1 MKFKFF
7 IITFGLLFSGI
18 TISSSQNTKSACD
31 KGKGLPEEKRIKLEY
46 TFVDAAREKIRGNLE
61 NAVVK
66 FTECLKLD
74 PNNDAA
80 MFEIAQILL
89 SQNHPS
95 DALTFAKKAAELNPK
110 NDWYLQLLAS
120 VYEKNNQN
128 TEAVKVF
135 QQMIKNSPQKIDNYF
150 DLANAFLLAN
160 KAEDAIKTY
169 NKIEELSGITPEVSI
184 EKERIYLKQN
194 KVDKA
199 IDEVQRLIDTDPK
212 ETKYI
217 GMLAELYQSKNP
229 EKALELYNRI
239 LQIEPNNS
247 FVHLS
252 LADYYRTKGEKDKS
266 FNELKIAFANK
277 NLEVETKLR
286 ILLSYSNLVSS
297 SKEMMDQALELC
309 KILIDTH
316 PNESKAHAVYGD
328 FLYQMDNFKDAHTQ
342 FEEALKLDKQN
353 FDVWK
358 YDLEVDY
365 RLNDFDLMLK
375 ESEEAISLFPTQ
387 PYVYLYN
394 GVAKSQKDKNE
405 DAIEIFKA
413 GLNLVIDDIDLKER
427 FLVSL
432 GESYNKL
439 KKYTESDEAY
449 DKALE
454 LKPKDVYVL
463 NNYSYYL
470 SLRGEKLDKAEAM
483 SKLSNDIKPNTSSY
497 QDTYGWILYK
507 EGKYTDAKVW
517 IQKALDYGGIKNPVI
532 LEHMGDILFKLNDT
546 AGAIKFWQDA
556 KAAGK
561 GSEFLDKKIADKKLY
576 E

>member
-1 MKFKFF
+1 MKIKFF

-18 TISSSQNTKSACD
+18 TISLSQNTKSASD

-66 FTECLKLD
+66 FTECLKID

-128 TEAVKVF
+128 AEAVKVF
-135 QQMIKNSPQKIDNYF
+135 QLMIKNSPQKIDNYF
-150 DLANAFLLAN
+150 DLANAYLLAN
-160 KAEDAIKTY
+160 KPDDAIKTY

-199 IDEVQRLIDTDPK
+199 IEEIQRLIDTDPK

-217 GMLAELYQSKNP
+217 GMLAELYQTKNP
-229 EKALELYNRI
+229 EKALELYNKI
-239 LQIEPNNS
+239 LQIEPDNS

-266 FNELKIAFANK
+266 FNELKIAFGNK

-286 ILLSYSNLVSS
+286 ILLSYSNLVAN
-297 SKEMMDQALELC
+297 KEMTEQALELC

-316 PNESKAHAVYGD
+316 PNESKAHAAYGE
-328 FLYQMDNFKDAHTQ
+328 FLIQVENYKDAHTQ
-342 FEEALKLDKQN
+342 LEEALKIDKQSFEIWARSLDIDN
-353 FDVWK
+353 Q
-358 YDLEVDY
+358 LRDY
-365 RLNDFDLMLK
+365 DLMLK
-375 ESEEAISLFPTQ
+375 ESEEAITLFPTQ
-387 PYVYLYN
+387 PSVYLFN
-394 GVAKSQKDKNE
+394 GYAKSQKDNNNE
-405 DAIEIFKA
+405 AIIAFKT
-413 GLNLVIDDIDLKER
+413 GLNLVIDNNDLKER
-427 FLVSL
+427 FLLSL
-432 GESYNKL
+432 GDTYNKI
-439 KKYTESDEAY
+439 KKYKESDESY

-454 LKPKDVYVL
+454 LNPKDAIVL

-470 SLRGEKLDKAEAM
+470 SVRGEKLDKAEAM
-483 SKLSNDIKPNTSSY
+483 SKQSNDLRPNTPSN

-507 EGKYTDAKVW
+507 EGKYIDAKVW
-517 IQKALDYGGIKNPVI
+517 IQKALDNGGIKNPVI
-532 LEHMGDILFKLNDT
+532 LEHMGDILFKLDDT
-546 AGAIKFWQDA
+546 AGALKFWQDA
-556 KAAGK
+556 KTAGK

>member
-1 MKFKFF
+1 MKYKFF

-18 TISSSQNTKSACD
+18 TISLSQNTKSAGD
-31 KGKGLPEEKRIKLEY
+31 KAKGLPEEKRIKLEY

-66 FTECLKLD
+66 FTECLKID

-95 DALTFAKKAAELNPK
+95 DALTFAKKAEELNPK

-128 TEAVKVF
+128 AEAVKVF

-150 DLANAFLLAN
+150 DLANAYLLAN
-160 KAEDAIKTY
+160 KADDAIKTY

-199 IDEVQRLIDTDPK
+199 IDEIQRLIDTEPK

-229 EKALELYNRI
+229 EKALELYNKI
-239 LQIEPNNS
+239 LQIEPDNS

-252 LADYYRTKGEKDKS
+252 LADYYRTKGEKEKS
-266 FNELKIAFANK
+266 FNELKLAFANK
-277 NLEVETKLR
+277 NMEAETKLR
-286 ILLSYSNLVSS
+286 ILLSYENLVSS
-297 SKEMMDQALELC
+297 NKEMMDQALELC
-309 KILIDTH
+309 KIFVETN
-316 PNESKAHAVYGD
+316 PNESKAHAAYGD
-328 FLYQMDNFKDAHTQ
+328 FLFQNGNLNDAHLQ
-342 FEEALKLDKQN
+342 LEEALKLDKKN
-353 FDVWK
+353 FDIWK
-358 YDLEVDY
+358 YSLDVDY
-365 RLNDFDLMLK
+365 RLKDFDLMIK
-375 ESEEAISLFPTQ
+375 ESDEAISLFPTQ
-387 PYVYLYN
+387 PGIYLFN
-394 GVAKSQKDKNE
+394 GIAKSQKDKNE
-405 DAIEIFKA
+405 DAIDALKT
-413 GLNLVIDDIDLKER
+413 GLNLIIDNNELKEE
-427 FLVSL
+427 FLSNL
-432 GESYNKL
+432 GDVYNKM
-439 KKYTESDEAY
+439 KKYKESDESY

-454 LKPKDVYVL
+454 LNPKDAIVL

-470 SLRGEKLDKAEAM
+470 SVRGEKLDKAEAM
-483 SKLSNDIKPNTSSY
+483 SKQSNDIRPNTPSN

-507 EGKYTDAKVW
+507 EGKYSDAKVW
-517 IQKALDYGGIKNPVI
+517 IQKALDNGGIKNPVI
-532 LEHMGDILFKLNDT
+532 LEHMGDILFKLDDT
-546 AGAIKFWQDA
+546 SGALKFWQDA
-556 KAAGK
+556 KTAGK